1 MSRVWTYQRVAPAL
15 IVILVVSV
23 LCAQEKKEFKYL
35 VGPRALIC
43 ITNHYGSITVKPSG
57 NMQVLVTTVSHS
69 AAVRFNNEQHGNRI
83 ELQSLSAKHQGVNL
97 VDYTAL
103 VPSDAFL
110 SLRSSDGSLSAE
122 GLHGDLIL
130 EGGAANV
137 ALTDISNAHLH
148 VKTVSGRVALTDIR
162 DSHLDV
168 HSVTG
173 DVTLDSINRSWVEV
187 HSGSGRITYD
197 GDPGRGGE
205 YLLTSHSGSVSVS
218 IPANAAVEIKAHS
231 VRGKSEGLPDITNR
245 DMVRGNLLQ
254 QRTVGVSRFR
264 LHSFSGNIQVKRP

>member
-1 MSRVWTYQRVAPAL
+1 MSHARTYQRVAPAL
-15 IVILVVSV
+15 VVILVVSV
-23 LCAQEKKEFKYL
+23 LCAQEKKEFKYM

-69 AAVRFNNEQHGNRI
+69 AAVRFDNEQHGNRI
-83 ELQSLSAKHQGVNL
+83 ELQSLSTSHEGINL

-103 VPSDAFL
+103 VPSDAFV
-110 SLRSSDGSLSAE
+110 SLRSSDGSLTAE
-122 GLHGDLIL
+122 GLHGDLVL
-130 EGGAANV
+130 EGATANV
-137 ALTDISNAHLH
+137 AATDISNAHLH

-173 DVTLDSINRSWVEV
+173 DVMLDNVTGSWVEV
-187 HSGSGRITYD
+187 LSGSGRIMYD

-205 YLLTSHSGSVSVS
+205 YLLTSHSGTVNVS

-231 VRGKSEGLPDITNR
+231 MRGQSGVLPDTTNR
-245 DMVRGNLLQ
+245 AMGSKNLLQ
-254 QRTVGVSRFR
+254 QRTVSVSRFR
-264 LHSFSGNIQVKRP
+264 LRSFTGNIQVKRP